1 MSEENFGDGIPEPQ
15 DPGYR
20 EPEGR
25 YSVPMPERIL
35 LMLLRDEV
43 TRLSSPDGTSDL
55 RRFFSH
61 FFDPMIGERER
72 NTYVDNF
79 QRQPP
84 TVTMGY
90 PRTGSRFPCLTV
102 ILESD
107 DEDQEALDYY
117 LGETQPGDPADDAH
131 EYAGALFRKTLGIHI
146 FAEHP
151 DVCLYLYHFAK
162 AVIAG
167 AHLVLAGYGL
177 IDPKLS
183 GSELSPQENYLPEN
197 MFVRRLGVTVLSLET
212 SPLVLRPDPARVRV
226 AGISSS
232 GTIVSGVRGGV
243 TVIASDSD
251 DE

>member
-1 MSEENFGDGIPEPQ
+1 MTEENFGDVLPVPQ

-25 YSVPMPERIL
+25 YSIPMPERIL
-35 LMLLRDEV
+35 LALLRDEV
-43 TRLSSPDGTSDL
+43 ALLAAPSGITDL

-61 FFDPMIGERER
+61 FFDPVISEKER
-72 NTYVDNF
+72 NTYVENF

-84 TVTMGY
+84 AVTLGY

-107 DEDQEALDYY
+107 EEDQEALDYY
-117 LGETQPGDPADDAH
+117 LGETQPGDPSDHAQ
-131 EYAGALFRKTLGIHI
+131 EYVGALFRKTLGIHI

-162 AVIAG
+162 AVIMG
-167 AHLVLAGYGL
+167 AHSALASYGL
-177 IDPKLS
+177 IDPRLS

-197 MFVRRLGVTVLSLET
+197 MFVRRLAVSVLSLET
-212 SPLVLRPDPARVRV
+212 SPLVLRTDPARVRV
-226 AGISSS
+226 AGISSE
-232 GTIVSGVRGGV
+232 GTIVSGVQGGV
-243 TVIASDSD
+243 TVIASLDD

>member
-1 MSEENFGDGIPEPQ
+1 MSESNFGDGFPEPE
-15 DPGYR
+15 DPGYPV
-20 EPEGR
+20 PEGR

-35 LMLLRDEV
+35 LALLRDEV
-43 TRLSSPDGTSDL
+43 LFLASPEGATDL

-61 FFDPMIGERER
+61 FFDPVISEKER

-84 TVTMGY
+84 MVTLGY

-107 DEDQEALDYY
+107 AEDQEALDYY
-117 LGETQPGDPADDAH
+117 LGETQIGDPAEHAH

-151 DVCLYLYHFAK
+151 DVCLYLYHLAK
-162 AVIAG
+162 AVVMG
-167 AHLVLAGYGL
+167 AHHTLANYGL
-177 IDPKLS
+177 IDPNLS

-197 MFVRRLGVTVLSLET
+197 MFVRRLGVTLLSLET
-212 SPLVLRPDPARVRV
+212 SPIMLRPDPAKVRV
-226 AGISSS
+226 AGISAS
-232 GTIVSGVRGGV
+232 GTIVSGIRGGV
-243 TVIASDSD
+243 TPYVDSD